1 MFKKQLNLH
10 ELKNLLKMKKLLLSA
25 SLLATLMANSQLLT
39 EGFEGGALPLG
50 WTRTQSTPSVG
61 WVFGAALSSQYWVI
75 PTHTKYAAS
84 NDDANDIQAATQ
96 NVADKDRLITPPL
109 NLTGQTAVAIKFDA
123 FYTGAYGSVAT
134 VEVSTNGGT
143 TWTTILTLDPNV
155 AWQNNISANLTAY
168 AGQTN
173 VLVAFRHNDM
183 GAWASGFA
191 LDNVSVYVPPANDA
205 KINTIT
211 LNRYGLI
218 NTNSNLVLNVTNLGS
233 NPMTSLTIDWSD
245 GTSHSLVVPV
255 NIAPF
260 ATANVTHP
268 TPVTYATAVEKTIA
282 VNITNV
288 NGGTDA
294 DMSNNSGS
302 KSFNSLSQASPKKVI
317 IEEGTGTWC
326 QWCPRGA
333 VAMEQI
339 YQTHP
344 TDFIGIAVH
353 NGNTDP
359 MTVAAYD
366 AGMNLSGYPGCNVD
380 RALLDQG
387 VSATS
392 FENYYQQRIG
402 LAVPAGL
409 SMTVTGTTTKT
420 INVSATFRTVFASAN
435 YRLGVIIVEDNVTGT
450 ASGYAQANAYA
461 GGGAGA
467 MGGYESLPNPVPAA
481 TMVYDHVGRALLG
494 GFGGQANSVPA
505 AITDGQVVNYTF
517 TYAVPTT
524 SNSAN
529 MTAVAILIDNATG
542 EIINAEKQVI
552 SAANV
557 NEMETIALN
566 VFPNPASDLVNV
578 SFEANNND
586 FSVSLVDIQGRT
598 IVSKSFTNLVGSQL
612 VSFSTEDIAKG
623 SYIVTVTSNGA
634 TTTKNVV
641 VR

>member
-1 MFKKQLNLH
+1 
-10 ELKNLLKMKKLLLSA
+10 MKKTLLLA
-25 SLLATLMANSQLLT
+25 SLLTALIANSQILT
-39 EGFEGGALPLG
+39 QDFEGAGLPTG
-50 WTRTQSTPSVG
+50 WTRSQSTPSVG
-61 WVFGAALSSQYWVI
+61 WVFGATLSSQYWAI

-84 NDDANDIQAATQ
+84 NDDANDNQAATL

-109 NLTGQTAVAIKFDA
+109 DLTGQTAVAIKFDA

-134 VEVSTNGGT
+134 VEVSTNGGS
-143 TWTTILTLDPNV
+143 TWANILTLDPNE

-168 AGQTN
+168 AGQAN

-183 GAWASGFA
+183 GAWADGFA

-205 KINTIT
+205 KINSIA

-233 NPMTSLTIDWSD
+233 NPMTSLTIDWND
-245 GTSHSLVVPV
+245 GTSHSQVVNV

-260 ATANVTHP
+260 ATADVTHP
-268 TPVTYATAVEKTIA
+268 TALNYAAAVEKTIA

-288 NGGTDA
+288 NGGADA
-294 DMSNNSGS
+294 DMTNNSGS
-302 KSFNSLSQASPKKVI
+302 KSFNSLSQASTKKVI

-333 VAMEQI
+333 VAMDQMF
-339 YQTHP
+339 QTHP
-344 TDFIGIAVH
+344 NDFIGIAVH
-353 NGNTDP
+353 NGDP

-366 AGMNLSGYPGCNVD
+366 GGANFGGFPGCNVD
-380 RALLDQG
+380 RALLDQS
-387 VSATS
+387 VSAS
-392 FENYYQQRIG
+392 LFENYYQQRIG
-402 LAVPAGL
+402 LAVPAAL
-409 SMTVTGTTTKT
+409 SMTVTGTTNKT
-420 INVSATFRTVFASAN
+420 IVANATFRTVFASAN

-450 ASGYAQANAYA
+450 AAGYNQSNAYA
-461 GGGAGA
+461 GGSTP

-481 TMVYDHVGRALLG
+481 IMVYDHVGRALLG
-494 GFGGQANSVPA
+494 GYSGQANSVPA
-505 AITDGQVVNYTF
+505 TITDGQTVNYTF

-529 MTAVAILIDNATG
+529 MSAVVVLIDNATG
-542 EIINAEKQVI
+542 EIINAEKQSI
-552 SAANV
+552 SGANV

-566 VFPNPASDLVNV
+566 VFPNPASDQVNV
-578 SFEANNND
+578 TFEGENTD
-586 FSVSLVDIQGRT
+586 YSISLMDIQGRV
-598 IVSKSFTNLVGSQL
+598 ISSREIANASGEQL
-612 VSFSTEDIAKG
+612 VSFSTENVAKG

-641 VR
+641 IK